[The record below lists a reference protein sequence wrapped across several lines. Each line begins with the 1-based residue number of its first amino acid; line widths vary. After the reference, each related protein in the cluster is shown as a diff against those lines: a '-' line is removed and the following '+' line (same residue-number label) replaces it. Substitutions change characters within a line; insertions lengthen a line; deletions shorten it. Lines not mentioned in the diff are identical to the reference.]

1 MIKIAFFIT
10 FVISFLAAQ
19 SPANFK
25 EDNNIT
31 KEQNIFKE
39 QLPKRIKI
47 PTH

>member
-1 MIKIAFFIT
+1 MIKIAFFII
-10 FVISFLAAQ
+10 FVISFFAAQ